1 MSDLVNQA
9 RDHARGEQY
18 LASVKNGTTMSPD
31 SPGGKSLLA
40 SYKRWQQGE
49 TEKASDVKSLAA
61 LQVSLENIEGMLAT
75 TVKELAKARTSAA
88 VTAPAIT
95 EEKAQILASKAMR
108 AALVAGTPVGTTLTE
123 GFQVYKQAGGKLT
136 PAAWRRDV
144 WQR

>member
-75 TVKELAKARTSAA
+75 TVKEL
-88 VTAPAIT
+88 
-95 EEKAQILASKAMR
+95 SKAMR